1 MAADDTKIQVMLNW
15 PIPHSVK
22 DLRGFLGLTGYY
34 RRFVANYGSIAWPL
48 IELLKKDNFKW
59 GTQADVAFQ
68 ALKTAMSR
76 SPILAMPDFSQP
88 SIVETKASGISIGE
102 VLLQDERPLAF
113 SNQALPQN
121 ARLKSIYKRKL
132 IA

>member
-1 MAADDTKIQVMLNW
+1 MLNW

-22 DLRGFLGLTGYY
+22 DLRGFLGLTSYY
-34 RRFVANYGSIAWPL
+34 RRFVANYGNIAWPL

-68 ALKTAMSR
+68 AFKTAMSR

-121 ARLKSIYKRKL
+121 ARLKSIYKREL